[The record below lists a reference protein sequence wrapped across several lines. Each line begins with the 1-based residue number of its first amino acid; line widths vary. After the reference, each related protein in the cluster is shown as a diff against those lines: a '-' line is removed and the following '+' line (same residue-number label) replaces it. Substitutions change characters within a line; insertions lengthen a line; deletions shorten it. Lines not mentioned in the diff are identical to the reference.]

1 MCGHVVGGWS
11 CDVTDHVG
19 RVRGGAVHSWGV
31 ASSRQGPPVGGG
43 GEAGVVRGVMGEM
56 GGVRVSRM
64 RKRGRGRGQV
74 GCRGWSFIWQVHRWV
89 SWHLI
94 WVQED
99 GGGGGALG
107 GGADGGRALH
117 GGGGA

>member
-99 GGGGGALG
+99 RGGGGALG
-107 GGADGGRALH
+107 GRADGGRALH